1 MDIKKP
7 HIRLTPEVSLML
19 RHMKELDSEL
29 DCQWR
34 YILALINA
42 IKITTNSFNDD
53 LEVLFEHVCDNEV
66 RRRTFDY

>member
-1 MDIKKP
+1 MDTKKP

-19 RHMKELDSEL
+19 RRMKELDSEL

-42 IKITTNSFNDD
+42 IKITTNSFNED
-53 LEVLFEHVCDNEV
+53 LEVLFEHVFDNEV

>member
-1 MDIKKP
+1 MDAKKP

-19 RHMKELDSEL
+19 RRMKELDSEIEYH
-29 DCQWR
+29 WR
-34 YILALINA
+34 FILALINA

-53 LEVLFEHVCDNEV
+53 LEVLFEHVFDNEV

>member
-1 MDIKKP
+1 MDAKKP

-19 RHMKELDSEL
+19 RRMKELDSEL

-42 IKITTNSFNDD
+42 IKITTNSFNED
-53 LEVLFEHVCDNEV
+53 LEVLFEHVFDNEV

>member
-53 LEVLFEHVCDNEV
+53 LEVLFEHVFDNEV

>member
-1 MDIKKP
+1 MDAKKP

-19 RHMKELDSEL
+19 RRMKELDSEL

-42 IKITTNSFNDD
+42 IKITTNSFNED
-53 LEVLFEHVCDNEV
+53 LEVLFEHVFDNEV
-66 RRRTFDY
+66 RRRTFNY

>member
-1 MDIKKP
+1 MDAKKP
-7 HIRLTPEVSLML
+7 HIRLTPEISLML
-19 RHMKELDSEL
+19 RRMKELDSEL

-42 IKITTNSFNDD
+42 IKITTNSFNED
-53 LEVLFEHVCDNEV
+53 LEVLFEHVFDNEV